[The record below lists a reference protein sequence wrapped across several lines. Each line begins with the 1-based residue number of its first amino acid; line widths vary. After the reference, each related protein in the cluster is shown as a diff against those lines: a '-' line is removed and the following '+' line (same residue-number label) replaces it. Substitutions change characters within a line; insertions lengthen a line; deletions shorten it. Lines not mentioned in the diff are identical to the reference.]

1 MSQTITIQKEILRIC
16 VYISM
21 LVAFVPATLDAQSTR
36 KLKRRGDAAFQQQN
50 YYGAARWY
58 AAVLYD
64 SPLVTVSPGLVYPFQ
79 SSRSRLIRKIR
90 PELRNELLFR
100 LAESYRL
107 YGHYKDALPQ
117 YEQYLA
123 SQDTRYPLARLWYAE
138 SLLATDQ
145 PEKAGTAYKTFLQ
158 KYRPADSLSQ
168 KAQQGLAN
176 CDFVIGQKQQ
186 KPRAVINRLIS
197 LASADG
203 SNFAL
208 EKTAEGSFLFTSSR
222 HELQG
227 KKQEKRYPVKL
238 YQSDLKTNSV
248 SVYTAVPVR
257 MHMGASSMSADGL
270 TLYFTGWKED
280 PAYPQP
286 PYQLYVAM
294 RAAITDNW
302 GEPVLLPDN
311 INPKGYRTK
320 QPFVTRDGRFL
331 LFSSDRPGGFGKYD
345 IWKVALQDGK
355 PLGEPVN
362 LGKQVNTGGSEVTP
376 FYDAASARLFLSSN
390 GRVGMGGMDIYAV
403 AGDIGTN
410 QWEEPVNLGSP
421 INSVKDDLYY
431 TRNAHSDTAYFS
443 SDRASACCMEIFA
456 AVALPNRDTLPQK
469 QLVQEPVP
477 AARDTLAI
485 VPDTK
490 KQLMDSISSVTVDRL
505 HVNYRFASARIR
517 RVDYPQLEQVIAQLK
532 NNPSLNL
539 LVASFTD
546 CIGSRVANEVLSRKR
561 SAAVK
566 AYLMAKG
573 IAASR
578 INIDFFGKKHL
589 IVPCKED
596 SSYNQVSQLAN
607 RRSDLIVTTEKNPKW
622 TPTGRELDIM
632 PVNKGLAMAPPGSQ
646 ANTNT
651 TVAATGQAQPAK
663 KGTKVGIPG
672 AGATQSSHPT
682 PVDTA
687 DQGRSISRTTDPAL
701 SARREYND
709 PTGQDKG
716 TGASA
721 TGSTAA
727 NTAKKGKGVKNRK
740 DDVARPAAQ
749 VIRTEN
755 TAVAKMNK
763 DSMEG
768 MKITAL
774 LDFSPRLK
782 KPSVIEQMTSRTPR
796 KSFEVLTT
804 SDSVKVELY
813 DNGVFD
819 EDSVSVIYNK
829 ELVVYKQLLQT
840 NRPISFYVKL
850 NADIRR
856 NEMIFFAENLG
867 LTPPNSA
874 LMIITDGER
883 KRTEV
888 NVSSDLEHNSVI
900 YFIKVK
906 K

>member
-1 MSQTITIQKEILRIC
+1 MPQIITIYKKTLC
-16 VYISM
+16 VCLYLSM
-21 LVAFVPATLDAQSTR
+21 LVMLVPVTLDAQSTR

-50 YYGAARWY
+50 YYGAAKWY

-64 SPLVTVSPGLVYPFQ
+64 SPLVTVSPALIYPFQ
-79 SSRSRLIRKIR
+79 PSRGRHIRKINLA
-90 PELRNELLFR
+90 LRNELQFM

-107 YGHYKDALPQ
+107 YGHYHDALPQ

-138 SLLATDQ
+138 SLLATNQ
-145 PEKAGTAYKTFLQ
+145 PEKASAAYKTFLQ
-158 KYRPADSLSQ
+158 KYRRVDSLSQ
-168 KAQQGLAN
+168 KADQGLAN
-176 CDFVIGQKQQ
+176 CDFVIAQQ
-186 KPRAVINRLIS
+186 QRKPGAVINRLAS
-197 LASADG
+197 LGSADG

-208 EKTAEGSFLFTSSR
+208 EKTAEGSFIFTSSR

-227 KKQEKRYPVKL
+227 KKQEKIYPVKL
-238 YQSDLKTNSV
+238 YKADLKTGSV
-248 SVYTAVPVR
+248 SVYTAPPV
-257 MHMGASSMSADGL
+257 HIQMGASSMSADGL

-280 PAYPQP
+280 PTNPQP
-286 PYQLYVAM
+286 QYQLYVAT
-294 RAAITDNW
+294 RSAITDNW
-302 GEPVLLPDN
+302 GEPALLPDN

-320 QPFVTRDGRFL
+320 QPFITRDGRFL

-345 IWKVALQDGK
+345 IWMVALQDGK
-355 PLGEPVN
+355 PFGEPAN
-362 LGKQVNTGGSEVTP
+362 LGNQVNTSGVEATP
-376 FYDAASARLFLSSN
+376 FYDAVTARLFLSSN

-403 AGDIGTN
+403 DGDISTN
-410 QWEEPVNLGSP
+410 QWQEPVNLGSP
-421 INSVKDDLYY
+421 VNSVKDDLYY
-431 TRNAHSDTAYFS
+431 TRDTHSDTAYFS

-456 AVALPNRDTLPQK
+456 AVALPVRDSLPRK
-469 QLVQEPVP
+469 PLVQEPAP
-477 AARDTLAI
+477 AARDSLDA
-485 VPDTK
+485 VPDTQ
-490 KQLMDSISSVTVDRL
+490 KQLMDSISAVTVDRL

-517 RVDYPQLEQVIAQLK
+517 RVDYPQLAQVVAQLK
-532 NNPSLNL
+532 SNPALNL

-546 CIGSRVANEVLSRKR
+546 CIGSKLANEILSRKR

-566 AYLMAKG
+566 AYLVAKG
-573 IAASR
+573 IDAAR
-578 INIDFFGKKHL
+578 INIDFFGEKHL

-596 SSYNQVSQLAN
+596 SSYNQASQIAN

-622 TPTGRELDIM
+622 TPTGRELDIL
-632 PVNKGLAMAPPGSQ
+632 PVNKGLAIAPAGKQ
-646 ANTNT
+646 ANRTV
-651 TVAATGQAQPAK
+651 TVAGQTPSANTVTTANITGAKATHSVNPL
-663 KGTKVGIPG
+663 
-672 AGATQSSHPT
+672 
-682 PVDTA
+682 DMNTA
-687 DQGRSISRTTDPAL
+687 NKGRSLSGTTDPSL
-701 SARREYND
+701 TNRSKYNR
-709 PTGQDKG
+709 PTGTDKG
-716 TGASA
+716 TGTSEKN
-721 TGSTAA
+721 GTAA
-727 NTAKKGKGVKNRK
+727 NAVKKGKEAKNGK
-740 DDVARPAAQ
+740 GNVTKPAAEI
-749 VIRTEN
+749 IRTEN
-755 TAVAKMNK
+755 RAVANMKK
-763 DSMEG
+763 DSMQT

-782 KPSVIEQMTSRTPR
+782 KTSVIERMTSRTPR
-796 KSFEVLTT
+796 KSFEVFTI

-840 NRPISFYVKL
+840 NKPISFYVKL

-883 KRTEV
+883 KRTEI

>member
-1 MSQTITIQKEILRIC
+1 MYLSILLI
-16 VYISM
+16 
-21 LVAFVPATLDAQSTR
+21 LVPVTLDAQSTR

-64 SPLVTVSPGLVYPFQ
+64 SPLVTVSPGPVYPFQ
-79 SSRSRLIRKIR
+79 PSRSRLTRKIR
-90 PELRNELLFR
+90 PELRNELQFR

-123 SQDTRYPLARLWYAE
+123 SQDTRYPLAHLWYAE

-145 PEKAGTAYKTFLQ
+145 PEKASTAYKTFLQ
-158 KYRPADSLSQ
+158 KHKPVDSLSE
-168 KAQQGLAN
+168 KARRGLAN
-176 CDFVIGQKQQ
+176 CDFVIAQKQR
-186 KPRAVINRLIS
+186 KPGADVRRLTS
-197 LASADG
+197 LGSADG

-208 EKTAEGSFLFTSSR
+208 EKTAEGSFVFTSSR

-227 KKQEKRYPVKL
+227 KKQEKVYPVKL
-238 YQSDLKTNSV
+238 YKADLKTGSV
-248 SVYTAVPVR
+248 SLYTAPPAQIQ
-257 MHMGASSMSADGL
+257 MGASSMSADGL

-280 PAYPQP
+280 PADPQP
-286 PYQLYVAM
+286 QYQLYVAT
-294 RAAITDNW
+294 RSAITDNW
-302 GEPVLLPDN
+302 GGPALLPAN
-311 INPKGYRTK
+311 INLKGYRTK
-320 QPFVTRDGRFL
+320 QPFITRDGRFL

-345 IWKVALQDGK
+345 IWMVALQDGK
-355 PLGEPVN
+355 PLNEPVN
-362 LGKQVNTGGSEVTP
+362 LGSSVNTSGVEASP
-376 FYDAASARLFLSSN
+376 FYDAASDRLFLSSN

-403 AGDIGTN
+403 TGEVGAN
-410 QWEEPVNLGSP
+410 QWKEPVNLGSP

-431 TRNAHSDTAYFS
+431 IKDSRSDTAYFS

-456 AVALPNRDTLPQK
+456 AVALPVRDSLPPRPM
-469 QLVQEPVP
+469 VQEPAP
-477 AARDTLAI
+477 AARDTLAA
-485 VPDTK
+485 VPDMQ
-490 KQLMDSISSVTVDRL
+490 KQLMDSISAVTVDRL
-505 HVNYRFASARIR
+505 HVNYRFASARVR
-517 RVDYPQLEQVIAQLK
+517 RVDHPQLAQVVAQMK
-532 NNPSLNL
+532 NNPALNL

-546 CIGSRVANEVLSRKR
+546 CIGSRVANEILSRKR

-566 AYLMAKG
+566 AYLVAKG
-573 IAASR
+573 IDASR
-578 INIDFFGKKHL
+578 INIDFFGEKHL
-589 IVPCKED
+589 IVACKED
-596 SSYNQVSQLAN
+596 SSYNQASQMAN
-607 RRSDLIVTTEKNPKW
+607 RRSDLIVTTEKDPKW
-622 TPTGRELDIM
+622 TPTGRELDLM
-632 PVNKGLAMAPPGSQ
+632 PVNKGLAMVPSGKQ
-646 ANTNT
+646 ANAK
-651 TVAATGQAQPAK
+651 VAVAVQTKPANAILATKIPE
-663 KGTKVGIPG
+663 TKVSHSVNQST
-672 AGATQSSHPT
+672 AVNVVDRKCSQSS
-682 PVDTA
+682 
-687 DQGRSISRTTDPAL
+687 TTDP
-701 SARREYND
+701 
-709 PTGQDKG
+709 
-716 TGASA
+716 
-721 TGSTAA
+721 STATRSEYDLPKGADTRSGIVATTLTA
-727 NTAKKGKGVKNRK
+727 NAAKKGKESKNRR
-740 DDVARPAAQ
+740 DDVVRP
-749 VIRTEN
+749 
-755 TAVAKMNK
+755 VAETMKTGNMATVNRGK
-763 DSMEG
+763 DSLQA
-768 MKITAL
+768 MKISAL

-829 ELVVYKQLLQT
+829 ALVVYKQLLQT
-840 NRPISFYVKL
+840 NKPISFYVKL

-883 KRTEV
+883 KRTEI

>member
-1 MSQTITIQKEILRIC
+1 MTIPKKILHGCLYLSI
-16 VYISM
+16 
-21 LVAFVPATLDAQSTR
+21 LFVLMPVTLDAQSTR

-64 SPLVTVSPGLVYPFQ
+64 SPLVTVSPTLVYPFQ
-79 SSRSRLIRKIR
+79 PSRGRSIRKIR
-90 PELRNELLFR
+90 PQLRNELQFK

-107 YGHYKDALPQ
+107 YGHYKEALPQ

-138 SLLATDQ
+138 SLLATEQ
-145 PEKAGTAYKTFLQ
+145 PEKASAAYKAFLQ
-158 KYRPADSLSQ
+158 KYRLVDSLAQ
-168 KAQQGLAN
+168 KARQGLAN
-176 CDFVIGQKQQ
+176 CDFVIAQKQR
-186 KPRAVINRLIS
+186 KPAAVVNKLTS

-203 SNFAL
+203 SNFGL
-208 EKTAEGSFLFTSSR
+208 EKTAEGSFVFTSSR

-227 KKQEKRYPVKL
+227 KKQEKVYPVKL
-238 YQSDLKTNSV
+238 YQADLNTGNV
-248 SVYTAVPVR
+248 SPYTVPAAKIQ
-257 MHMGASSMSADGL
+257 MGASSMSADGL

-280 PAYPQP
+280 PADPQP
-286 PYQLYVAM
+286 QYQLYVTT
-294 RAAITDNW
+294 RSSITDNW
-302 GEPVLLPDN
+302 GEPVSLPDN

-320 QPFVTRDGRFL
+320 QPFITRDGKFL

-345 IWKVALQDGK
+345 IWMVALQDGK
-355 PLGEPVN
+355 PLGEPMN
-362 LGKQVNTGGSEVTP
+362 LGNVVNTSGAEATP
-376 FYDAASARLFLSSN
+376 FYDAASAKLFLSSN

-403 AGDIGTN
+403 AGDINAN
-410 QWEEPVNLGSP
+410 QWKEPVNLGFP
-421 INSVKDDLYY
+421 VNSVKDDLYY
-431 TRNAHSDTAYFS
+431 TRDTHSDTAYFS

-456 AVALPNRDTLPQK
+456 AATLPVIDTVLPK
-469 QLVQEPVP
+469 PLVQQPAP
-477 AARDTLAI
+477 AARDTLAA
-485 VPDTK
+485 VPDIQ
-490 KQLMDSISSVTVDRL
+490 KQLMDSISAVTIDRL

-517 RVDYPQLEQVIAQLK
+517 RVDHPQLAQVVVQMK
-532 NNPSLNL
+532 NNPALNL

-546 CIGSRVANEVLSRKR
+546 CIGSKLANEILSRKR

-566 AYLMAKG
+566 AYLVAKG
-573 IAASR
+573 IDASR
-578 INIDFFGKKHL
+578 INIDFFGEKHL
-589 IVPCKED
+589 IVACKED
-596 SSYNQVSQLAN
+596 SSYNQASQMAN

-632 PVNKGLAMAPPGSQ
+632 PVNKGLAMVPTGKQ
-646 ANTNT
+646 ANTHVV
-651 TVAATGQAQPAK
+651 VAAQTQAANAIMPTNIPETKVTRSVNQPTAMNMADK
-663 KGTKVGIPG
+663 NLSRSGTKDPSQ
-672 AGATQSSHPT
+672 AT
-682 PVDTA
+682 
-687 DQGRSISRTTDPAL
+687 
-701 SARREYND
+701 RREYD
-709 PTGQDKG
+709 HL
-716 TGASA
+716 TGADKTTGKVA
-721 TGSTAA
+721 TANTAA
-727 NTAKKGKGVKNRK
+727 NSVKRNKEAKNRK
-740 DDVARPAAQ
+740 DNVARPAAEIIQ
-749 VIRTEN
+749 TEN
-755 TAVAKMNK
+755 MANMKK
-763 DSMEG
+763 DSLQT

-774 LDFSPRLK
+774 LDFTPRLK
-782 KPSVIEQMTSRTPR
+782 KPSVIELMTSRTPR
-796 KSFEVLTT
+796 RSFEVLTT

-840 NRPISFYVKL
+840 NKPISFYVKL

-874 LMIITDGER
+874 LMIITDGEK
-883 KRTEV
+883 KRTEI